1 MTGLLDALGP
11 RVLLAH
17 AHPDDETIST
27 GGTIA
32 ALLARGADVLV
43 VTGTRG
49 ERGEVVP
56 GPLHALEGTPGLA
69 PHRERE
75 LAAALAALGGPR
87 HAWLGSDRDRRYVD
101 SGMAWGPDGFAVAA
115 GDAPADALSLAP
127 LDEVVADLTG
137 LASSFR
143 PSSIVSYDVRGGYGH
158 PDHVR
163 MREAAGVVAER
174 LEVPLV
180 EIVEPRVDDALGED
194 ALDLRA
200 VDAVAAK
207 RAAMAA
213 HASQLTLDG
222 DDFVLSGGQRH
233 PVGVVERYRRAR

>member
-1 MTGLLDALGP
+1 MTDLLTALGD
-11 RVLLAH
+11 RVLFAH

-32 ALLARGADVLV
+32 ALLARGAAVLV

-56 GPLHALEGTPGLA
+56 GPLHALEGTPALA

-75 LAAALAALGGPR
+75 LAAALTALGRPQ
-87 HAWLGSDRDRRYVD
+87 HAWLGEERDRRYVD

-115 GDAPADALSLAP
+115 EDAPGDALGLAP
-127 LDEVVADLTG
+127 LDEVAADLTA
-137 LASSFR
+137 LATAFE
-143 PSSIVSYDVRGGYGH
+143 PTSIVSYDVRGGYGH

-174 LEVPLV
+174 LRLPLV
-180 EIVEPRVDDALGED
+180 EIVEPRVDDGPGES
-194 ALDLRA
+194 ALDLLTLGSL
-200 VDAVAAK
+200 AAK

-233 PVGVVERYRRAR
+233 AVGVVERYRSAR

>member
-1 MTGLLDALGP
+1 MTDLLAAFGD

-32 ALLARGADVLV
+32 ALLTRGADVLV

-56 GPLHALEGTPGLA
+56 GPLHELEGTSALPA
-69 PHRERE
+69 HRERE
-75 LAAALAALGGPR
+75 LAAALSALGGPG
-87 HAWLGSDRDRRYVD
+87 HAWLGEERRRRYVD
-101 SGMAWGPDGFAVAA
+101 SGMAWSPDGFAVAA
-115 GDAPADALSLAP
+115 DDAPTEALSLAA
-127 LDEVVADLTG
+127 LDEVVGDLSI
-137 LASSFR
+137 LATAFR
-143 PSSIVSYDVRGGYGH
+143 PTSIVSYDVRGGYGH

-163 MREAAGVVAER
+163 MREAAGMVAEH
-174 LEVPLV
+174 LDLPLF
-180 EIVEPRVDDALGED
+180 EIVEPRVDDGPGEAELDLIALGS
-194 ALDLRA
+194 LP
-200 VDAVAAK
+200 AK

-213 HASQLTLDG
+213 HATQLTLDG

-233 PVGVVERYRRAR
+233 PVGRVERYRRAG

>member
-1 MTGLLDALGP
+1 MTVLLDALGD

-56 GPLHALEGTPGLA
+56 GPLHPLEGTPALA

-87 HAWLGSDRDRRYVD
+87 HAWLGSGRERRYVD

-115 GDAPADALSLAP
+115 EDAPVDALSLAP
-127 LDEVVADLTG
+127 LDEVVADLSC
-137 LASSFR
+137 LASAFR
-143 PSSIVSYDVRGGYGH
+143 PTSIVSYDVRGGYGH

-163 MREAAGVVAER
+163 MREAAGAVAEG
-174 LEVPLV
+174 LDLPLF
-180 EIVEPRVDDALGED
+180 EIVEPRVDDDPGED
-194 ALDLRA
+194 ALDLRRLGSLP
-200 VDAVAAK
+200 AK

-233 PVGVVERYRRAR
+233 PVGIVERYRRAR